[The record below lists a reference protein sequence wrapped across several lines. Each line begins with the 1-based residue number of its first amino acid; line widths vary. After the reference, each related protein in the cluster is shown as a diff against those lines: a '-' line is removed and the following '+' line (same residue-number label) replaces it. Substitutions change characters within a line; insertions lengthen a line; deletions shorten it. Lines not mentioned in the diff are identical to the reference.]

1 MSIFTAII
9 VSCLAS
15 FRQLFV
21 MSGQPGLARKG
32 ANTPLWRR
40 ALLFASKSS
49 ETGSSSSRGECSST
63 RTKVRPHGA
72 VPIPDS
78 TKYLVPLDT
87 VYVRHDSEKS
97 ANMGPS

>member
-21 MSGQPGLARKG
+21 VSGRSDLVRQEE
-32 ANTPLWRR
+32 NTPLWRR

-49 ETGSSSSRGECSST
+49 KTGSSSSRGESSFT
-63 RTKVRPHGA
+63 RIKTPSRGENSV
-72 VPIPDS
+72 PDS
-78 TKYLVPLDT
+78 TKHLIPLET
-87 VYVRHDSEKS
+87 VYIRHDSDKS
-97 ANMGPS
+97 VNMGPS